1 MYAVKANRQY
11 TITEAE
17 KEQYQAAGYDI
28 VDEAGRVQAHGA
40 GKTVPYAKYQEALD
54 RIRVLEAQRAGKE
67 ELERLTVEELRRMAA
82 EKGIELDGGARKPEV
97 VEALLAAGEASCM

>member
-17 KEQYQAAGYDI
+17 ADSYRDEGYDI
-28 VDEAGRVQAHGA
+28 IAEDGTTVLQTGK

-54 RIRVLEAQRAGKE
+54 QSTDQQAQIV
-67 ELERLTVEELRRMAA
+67 ELQAQVAA
-82 EKGIELDGGARKPEV
+82 LQAQLD
-97 VEALLAAGEASCM
+97 AAGGKKKE